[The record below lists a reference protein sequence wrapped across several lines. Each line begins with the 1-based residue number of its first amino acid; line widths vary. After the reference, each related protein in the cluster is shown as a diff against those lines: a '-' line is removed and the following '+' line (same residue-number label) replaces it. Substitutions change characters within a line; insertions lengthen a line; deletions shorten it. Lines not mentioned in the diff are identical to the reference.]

1 MELNQQTIEQLH
13 TQLIE
18 KKIKPAD
25 ILDSV
30 YKRID
35 SVDAKVKAYLML
47 TKDLAYDMA
56 TKAEERIMKNNNV
69 TDLTGIPIGIKDN
82 MCLEGFNTTCASKML
97 EGYKPPYTATALSN
111 LIEAGAIFT
120 GKLNMDEFAFGSSTE
135 NSAYQTTCNP

>member
-56 TKAEERIMKNNNV
+56 TKAEERIMNKGQYV
-69 TDLTGIPIGIKDN
+69 
-82 MCLEGFNTTCASKML
+82 S
-97 EGYKPPYTATALSN
+97 
-111 LIEAGAIFT
+111 
-120 GKLNMDEFAFGSSTE
+120 
-135 NSAYQTTCNP
+135 